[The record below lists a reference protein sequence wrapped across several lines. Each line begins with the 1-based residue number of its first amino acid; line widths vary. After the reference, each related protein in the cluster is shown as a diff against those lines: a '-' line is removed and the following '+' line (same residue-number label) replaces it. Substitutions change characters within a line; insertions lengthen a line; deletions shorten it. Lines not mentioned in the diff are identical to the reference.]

1 MLKMNDVQF
10 HCTLCQALLLLTVTL
25 INARPPPTSLQPIPV
40 HMPADNSQLPL
51 PGNLNGGVEFPDP
64 DQKPLENPNLFE
76 GDLLISSEEIELY
89 YGKQSDIVT
98 HVLISLNQ

>member
-1 MLKMNDVQF
+1 
-10 HCTLCQALLLLTVTL
+10 
-25 INARPPPTSLQPIPV
+25 
-40 HMPADNSQLPL
+40 MPADNFQLPL
-51 PGNLNGGVEFPDP
+51 PGNLSSGVEFPDP